1 MEFRAVQKL
10 NGRKQNKSTLG
21 RTRAQEK
28 NKQDFF
34 WAGIPD
40 AAVSLAPN
48 LVIKWSLTKIIYG
61 T

>member
-1 MEFRAVQKL
+1 MS
-10 NGRKQNKSTLG
+10 GRKQNKNSLSE
-21 RTRAQEK
+21 AEAK

-34 WAGIPD
+34 WAPR
-40 AAVSLAPN
+40 LEFRTRERRFHQPN